1 MKKQFKTKGVEVE
14 VVELKN
20 QLIRALADY
29 DNLRKRTDLEKEIWI
44 KFASERILVSL
55 LPVLDSLEEALKHLQ
70 DQGLAMAV
78 GEFKK
83 IFNEEGLEEVQPK
96 AGEEFN
102 HEIHEVIEV
111 EDGGQKDT
119 IAEVTLNG
127 WKFREGKVIR
137 FAKVKVFTGKN
148 LTDK

>member
-127 WKFREGKVIR
+127 WKFKEGKVIR
-137 FAKVKVFTGKN
+137 FAKVKVFTGKK

>member
-1 MKKQFKTKGVEVE
+1 MKKQFKTKGAEVE

-20 QLIRALADY
+20 QLMRALADY

-44 KFASERILVSL
+44 KFASERILVAL

-83 IFNEEGLEEVQPK
+83 IFSEEGLEEIQPK
-96 AGEEFN
+96 VGEEFN

-119 IAEVTLNG
+119 IAEVALNG
-127 WKFREGKVIR
+127 WKFKEGKVIR

>member
-1 MKKQFKTKGVEVE
+1 MKKQFKTKGEAEVI
-14 VVELKN
+14 ELKN

-44 KFASERILVSL
+44 KFASERILVAL

-83 IFNEEGLEEVQPK
+83 IFSEEGLEEIQPK
-96 AGEEFN
+96 VGEEFN

-111 EDGGQKDT
+111 EDDGQKDT

-127 WKFREGKVIR
+127 WKFKEGKVIR
-137 FAKVKVFTGKN
+137 FAKVKVFTGKK